1 MSAKKALETFYRRH
15 QEKLERESRP
25 RRKNSNPEAQVV
37 NAVMAWLKDNGF
49 SCHVVESKATY
60 SKAAGRFVRS
70 KTTVGFSDITGATPN
85 GLACYIEV
93 KAVGRRGTLRAS
105 QRAFLMAKIQLG
117 AFAVVVDSVR
127 CLEQIWNAFE
137 HRRKIGPQLAK
148 ALLFRHLPPE
158 REDSFEDLSNG

>member
-1 MSAKKALETFYRRH
+1 MSAKKALETFYRRQ

-25 RRKNSNPEAQVV
+25 RRKNQKPELEVQRQVL
-37 NAVMAWLKDNGF
+37 AWLKEHGF

-60 SKAAGRFVRS
+60 SKTAGRFVRS

-93 KAVGRRGTLRAS
+93 KAVGRRGTLRAG

-117 AFAVVVDSVR
+117 AFAVCVDSVN
-127 CLEQIWNAFE
+127 CLEQVWSAFE

-158 REDSFEDLSNG
+158 REHDEEF